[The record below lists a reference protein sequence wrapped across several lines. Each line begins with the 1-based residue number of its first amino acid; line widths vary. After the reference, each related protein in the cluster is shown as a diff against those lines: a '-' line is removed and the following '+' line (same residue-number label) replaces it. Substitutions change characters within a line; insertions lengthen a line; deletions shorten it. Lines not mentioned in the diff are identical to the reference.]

1 MSHTNGNQHDNTDNN
16 ETSWDQ
22 ASTIVSDSGSV
33 LSALTSAQTHS
44 RTSMS
49 YLNTE
54 GYTETGTDGRLSPA
68 PSIYSLTESL
78 RDQSFRHVHGRSLN
92 AHSDVYSLP
101 ADEEEAERLYKQHRM
116 FYHLARDDNYYGLS
130 ATVKEV
136 LAPTPQRQ
144 RAVLDLG
151 CGPGAWTIQCADD
164 FPHAEVL
171 GVDLAPT
178 SAIAPPP
185 NCRFEID
192 DLNLGLEHFFG
203 DTFDLVHARLL
214 NSGVKDYA
222 GLVDQVSRCVRPG
235 GLVMFTEVDFR
246 CWSEDKRLLI
256 TPNFYTPLPSQGRP
270 SLGLASNA
278 SSKSGGSSSSSAS
291 SSAKSQHL
299 TRLTDW
305 AVPTWLAMMSKC
317 VRAKGGNID
326 SAALLKTWMREHPN
340 YEEVET
346 KDLWTPLG
354 PWKPTI
360 LDEWSTHPNF
370 AICGKMCQENFA
382 NLMKGAR
389 PLLYSFL
396 SEQEVAELE
405 GNAVRELME
414 ANNPILIRVQCTSA
428 RKKRAKV

>member
-1 MSHTNGNQHDNTDNN
+1 MDNNQNGSTNGNEHTW
-16 ETSWDQ
+16 E
-22 ASTIVSDSGSV
+22 ASTIASEAASSLSV
-33 LSALTSAQTHS
+33 LTGAQT
-44 RTSMS
+44 TAI
-49 YLNTE
+49 NTE
-54 GYTETGTDGRLSPA
+54 GYTETGTEGRLSPA
-68 PSIYSLTESL
+68 PSIYSLTSSL

-101 ADEEEAERLYKQHRM
+101 ADEEEAQRLYKQHRM

-130 ATVKEV
+130 QIVKEV
-136 LAPTPQRQ
+136 LAPTQQRQ

-235 GLVMFTEVDFR
+235 GLVMFAEVDFR

-270 SLGLASNA
+270 SLGLASGS
-278 SSKSGGSSSSSAS
+278 SSKSGTSSSSVAS
-291 SSAKSQHL
+291 SGKGQHS

-340 YEEVET
+340 YEDVET

-360 LDEWSTHPNF
+360 IDDWAKHPNF
-370 AICGKMCQENFA
+370 AICGKMCQENFIT
-382 NLMKGAR
+382 LMKGAR
-389 PLLYSFL
+389 PLLYGWL
-396 SEQEVAELE
+396 SEEEVAELE
-405 GNAVRELME
+405 GNAVREMME
-414 ANNPILIRVQCTSA
+414 AKNAIYIRVQVTSA
-428 RKKRAKV
+428 RKRRVNA